1 MDQDRGLF
9 VALASTLVGFGIL
22 MVHSASITSWPTEF
36 EQVYLSRHAA
46 FLAIGITAAA
56 VCAFLPASFW
66 FRASP
71 WMFGGT
77 VLLLILVIVPGLGT
91 RVNGAQRWFR
101 YGGLSLQPSELAKVA
116 VPLFLARQL
125 CSRRTELRK
134 WIAGTIPVVSPLAV
148 VVPLVILQ
156 PDLGTSLFLAMG
168 GTVALFVGGWPL
180 RNFALAG
187 LLFLPPLAFIV
198 AAHPYQVKRLT
209 GYLATWTD
217 WSSAPYQ
224 LQQSLISLGAGGMTG
239 VGLGKGWQK
248 LSFLPEA
255 NTDFVFA
262 VVGEELGLV
271 GTMSLVALWAGLYVA
286 GVRLLSP
293 LRRDSFEAIAGF
305 TLLTQLTLQA
315 ALNMAVVTALVP
327 PKGIPHPLISY
338 GGSNLVVS
346 VLSLGII
353 LGLARSSIAAMRQP
367 ILRQPPRPA
376 RLTAPTIDPDAETA
390 VA

>member
-9 VALASTLVGFGIL
+9 VALASALVGFGIL

-36 EQVYLSRHAA
+36 EQVYLSRHAT
-46 FLAIGITAAA
+46 FLVIGLAAA
-56 VCAFLPASFW
+56 TVCASLPASFW
-66 FRASP
+66 FRVSP
-71 WMFGGT
+71 WLFGGT
-77 VLLLILVIVPGLGT
+77 VLLLVLVAIPGVGT

-101 YGGLSLQPSELAKVA
+101 YGGLSLQPSELAKIA
-116 VPLFLARQL
+116 VPLFMARQL
-125 CSRRTELRK
+125 CTRRTDLRK
-134 WIAGTIPVVSPLAV
+134 WIAGTVPVLTPLAI
-148 VVPLVILQ
+148 VVPLVLLE
-156 PDLGTSLFLAMG
+156 PDLGTSLFLIMG

-180 RNFALAG
+180 RNFVVALLLIAPPLG
-187 LLFLPPLAFIV
+187 LLV
-198 AAHPYQVKRLT
+198 AARPYQVERIT
-209 GYLATWTD
+209 GFVATWTN

-224 LQQSLISLGAGGMTG
+224 LQQSLISLGAGGFSG

-271 GTMSLVALWAGLYVA
+271 GTLSLVGLWAGLYVA

-315 ALNMAVVTALVP
+315 VLNMAVVTALVP
-327 PKGIPHPLISY
+327 PKGIPHPLVSY

-353 LGLARSSIAAMRQP
+353 LGLARSSVAAMRTP
-367 ILRQPPRPA
+367 VLRQPPR
-376 RLTAPTIDPDAETA
+376 LNTAPSVINTPVAE
-390 VA
+390 

>member
-1 MDQDRGLF
+1 MAQDRGLF
-9 VALASTLVGFGIL
+9 IALASALVGFGIL

-46 FLAIGITAAA
+46 FLVLGISAAV
-56 VCAFLPASFW
+56 VCAFLPADFW
-66 FRASP
+66 FRVSP
-71 WMFGGT
+71 WIFGAT
-77 VLLLILVIVPGLGT
+77 IVLLLLVLIPGVGT

-101 YGGLSLQPSELAKVA
+101 YGGLSLQPSELTKIAL
-116 VPLFLARQL
+116 PLFMARQL
-125 CSRRTELRK
+125 CLRRTELHK
-134 WIAGTIPVVSPLAV
+134 WIAGTVPVVAPLMV
-148 VVPLVILQ
+148 TVPLVLLE
-156 PDLGTSLFLAMG
+156 PDLGTSLFLTMG
-168 GTVALFVGGWPL
+168 GAIALFVGGWPL
-180 RNFALAG
+180 RNFVLGAMLFVPPLG
-187 LLFLPPLAFIV
+187 LLV
-198 AAHPYQVKRLT
+198 ATHPYQVQRIT
-209 GYLATWTD
+209 GFVATWTD
-217 WSSAPYQ
+217 WSAAPYQ

-271 GTMSLVALWAGLYVA
+271 GTLSLVGLWAGLFVA

-315 ALNMAVVTALVP
+315 FLNMAVVTALVP
-327 PKGIPHPLISY
+327 PKGIPHPLVSY

-346 VLSLGII
+346 VIALGII
-353 LGLARSSIAAMRQP
+353 LGLARSSISALREP
-367 ILRQPPRPA
+367 VLRQPPRLNAAATVLEP
-376 RLTAPTIDPDAETA
+376 A
-390 VA
+390 VAAE